1 MQDMEARIS
10 GRRQGLKKKKKK
22 DTSVKRNFKSK
33 NIQVQKSRTP

>member
-10 GRRQGLKKKKKK
+10 GRRQGLKKKKK

-33 NIQVQKSRTP
+33 NI